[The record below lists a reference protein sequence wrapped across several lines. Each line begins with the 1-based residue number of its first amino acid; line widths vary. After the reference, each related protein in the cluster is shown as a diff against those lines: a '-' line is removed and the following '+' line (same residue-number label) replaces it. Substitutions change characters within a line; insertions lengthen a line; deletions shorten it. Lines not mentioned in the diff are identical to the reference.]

1 MHVKY
6 DSRHALYPVP
16 NVFVPVPDTVGF
28 DVARATVLV
37 AVARAL
43 VVGCVALRD
52 DCAGVAAALRDTVLV
67 AVARALVAGCV
78 ALSDDWAG
86 AVAARDTVFAA
97 AARAATDVPAVRFV
111 VVAVRALVVVRW
123 DVAADGDV
131 AVRATVAPVDWVR
144 FTLVAS
150 RTAAS
155 AKPMHA
161 HAVAIKSKIF
171 LILVD

>member
-28 DVARATVLV
+28 DVARA
-37 AVARAL
+37 
-43 VVGCVALRD
+43 
-52 DCAGVAAALRDTVLV
+52 TVLV

-161 HAVAIKSKIF
+161 HVVAIKSKIF

>member
-1 MHVKY
+1 MKY

-28 DVARATVLV
+28 DAARTTVLV
-37 AVARAL
+37 AVARGL
-43 VVGCVALRD
+43 VMGCVALRD
-52 DCAGVAAALRDTVLV
+52 DCAGAVALRDTVLV
-67 AVARALVAGCV
+67 AVARALVMGCV
-78 ALSDDWAG
+78 ALRDDCVG
-86 AVAARDTVFAA
+86 ADTALRDTVLAA
-97 AARAATDVPAVRFV
+97 AARAATDVPVVRF
-111 VVAVRALVVVRW
+111 VVAVRAPFVVRW
-123 DVAADGDV
+123 GVAADGDV
-131 AVRATVAPVDWVR
+131 AVRATVAPVDCVR
-144 FTLVAS
+144 FILVAS

>member
-1 MHVKY
+1 MKY

-28 DVARATVLV
+28 DAARTTVLV
-37 AVARAL
+37 AVARGL
-43 VVGCVALRD
+43 VMGCVALRD
-52 DCAGVAAALRDTVLV
+52 DCAGAVALRDTVLV
-67 AVARALVAGCV
+67 AAARALVMGCV
-78 ALSDDWAG
+78 ALRDDCVG
-86 AVAARDTVFAA
+86 ADTALRDTVLAA
-97 AARAATDVPAVRFV
+97 AARAATDVPVARFV
-111 VVAVRALVVVRW
+111 VAAVRAPFVVRW
-123 DVAADGDV
+123 GVAADGDV

-144 FTLVAS
+144 FILVAS

>member
-28 DVARATVLV
+28 DVARTTVFVAAARALV
-37 AVARAL
+37 MGCVALRDDCAGAVALRDTVFVAAARAL
-43 VVGCVALRD
+43 VVGCVALRN
-52 DCAGVAAALRDTVLV
+52 DCAGVAATL
-67 AVARALVAGCV
+67 
-78 ALSDDWAG
+78 
-86 AVAARDTVFAA
+86 RDTVFAA
-97 AARAATDVPAVRFV
+97 AARAATDVPVARFV

-123 DVAADGDV
+123 GVAADGDV
-131 AVRATVAPVDWVR
+131 AVRATVAPVDCVR
-144 FTLVAS
+144 FILVAS

>member
-43 VVGCVALRD
+43 V
-52 DCAGVAAALRDTVLV
+52 
-67 AVARALVAGCV
+67 AGCV
-78 ALSDDWAG
+78 ALSDDRAG

-131 AVRATVAPVDWVR
+131 AVRATVAPVDWGR